1 MIKILFIADIV
12 GKIGR
17 NAVKQELPR
26 LRKKYKPDLVIA
38 NAENLAHGIGA
49 TQKTIDEM
57 KEVGID
63 AFTSGNHIW
72 EKAGSDIMLDDE
84 HNKLIRPANYPTKKS
99 GRGQLIINIG
109 ENKLIVVNLMGRV
122 FFDCGDRER
131 DALHDPFKTLDKI
144 ISEDRRALYLVDF
157 HAEATS
163 EKIALANYFDGRV
176 TAVFGTHTHVQT
188 ADERILSKGTAY
200 ISDAG
205 MVGYADSVIGAD
217 KQQIYNLF
225 LKIGQTS
232 KKHDVPSRGQAVLN
246 GIYLELDEKS
256 RRAGKIER
264 INKTVEVR

>member
-1 MIKILFIADIV
+1 MIRILFIADIV

-26 LRKKYKPDLVIA
+26 LKRKYKPDVIIA

-49 TQKTIDEM
+49 TQKTIDEI
-57 KEVGID
+57 KTAGID

-72 EKAGSDIMLDDE
+72 EKAGSDEMLNDE
-84 HNKLIRPANYPTKKS
+84 HNKLIRPANYPSKMS
-99 GRGQLIINIG
+99 GHGQLELNLG

-122 FFDCGDRER
+122 FYDCGEHKREV
-131 DALHDPFKTLDKI
+131 LHDPFKTLEKI
-144 ISEDRRALYLVDF
+144 IASDRRAIYFVDF

-176 TAVFGTHTHVQT
+176 AVVIGTHTHVQT
-188 ADERILSKGTAY
+188 ADERILGKGTAY
-200 ISDAG
+200 ISDGG

-225 LKIGQTS
+225 LKTGQTS
-232 KKHDVPSRGQAVLN
+232 KKHDVPSTGEAVFN
-246 GIYLELDEKS
+246 AVYLEVNEKT
-256 RRAGKIER
+256 GKAVEIER
-264 INKTVEVR
+264 INETIEVK

>member
-17 NAVKQELPR
+17 NAIKQELPR
-26 LRKKYKPDLVIA
+26 LKKKYKPDIVIA

-57 KEVGID
+57 KTAGID
-63 AFTSGNHIW
+63 MFTSGNHIW
-72 EKAGSDIMLDDE
+72 EKAGSEAMLEDE
-84 HNKLIRPANYPTKKS
+84 HNNLIRPANYPSKMP
-99 GRGQLIINIG
+99 GRGQWEIKLG

-122 FFDCGDRER
+122 FYDYGERKREV
-131 DALHDPFKTLDKI
+131 LHDPFKTLEKI
-144 ISEDRRALYLVDF
+144 IATDRRVIYLVDF

-163 EKIALANYFDGRV
+163 EKVALANYFDGRV
-176 TAVFGTHTHVQT
+176 AAVIGTHTHVQT
-188 ADERILSKGTAY
+188 ADERILAKGTAF
-200 ISDAG
+200 ISDGG

-232 KKHDVPSRGQAVLN
+232 KKHDVPAVGEAVLN
-246 GIYLELDEKS
+246 AIYLELDAKTGQ
-256 RRAGKIER
+256 AKKIER
-264 INKTVEVR
+264 INELIEVK